1 MFLHQYVIYTLITYG
16 SLKFEGVL
24 PIVVRS
30 QYEQTLTILS
40 ARVDDIPLLLA
51 HVARMGA
58 QPLLDTDFQQLQGN
72 LSRKGF
78 VPIRESIGNVP
89 WRIFVVV
96 FSWRSHN
103 ADAQTPLS

>member
-1 MFLHQYVIYTLITYG
+1 MAPDGTRYKIQPEIRLNLYVLFVARF
-16 SLKFEGVL
+16 K
-24 PIVVRS
+24 
-30 QYEQTLTILS
+30 QYEDAL
-40 ARVDDIPLLLA
+40 
-51 HVARMGA
+51 HY
-58 QPLLDTDFQQLQGN
+58 QQLQGN